1 MKTFLKSLVAAILG
15 WQVRRLYKKKTFKV
29 VAVAGSV
36 GKTSTKLAIA
46 QVLSQS
52 FAVQYQKGNYNDLVS
67 VPLIFFG
74 QSMPSLF
81 NPLAWLAIFWKNERI
96 IFGKYPYEIVVV
108 ELGTDQPGDM
118 PRFKAY
124 LRADLG
130 VITGITPEHMEYFG
144 SMDAVAQEELV
155 LEELSNE
162 LMINADLSEASYLKR
177 LKGTH
182 LSYGTKSGVTY
193 RLSQPTFKDEYADF
207 TVSKG
212 QTTILRATH
221 EAISEPQLLSVT
233 AAVAVGDQLGMVA
246 DDIEQGI
253 RNIRPVSGRMQ
264 RLEGIN
270 GSTII
275 DDSYNASPA
284 AVRAALDTLYRV
296 KAPQKIA
303 VLGNMNELGEYS
315 KEMHEQVG
323 QYCDPHKLN
332 LVVTIG
338 PDANRYLA
346 EAAKAKG
353 CQVES
358 FDSPVTAGEHIKPLV
373 KKGAVILVKGSQNRV
388 FSEETVKQL
397 LANPADARKL
407 VRQSK
412 DWLKIKRRAFSQ

>member
-1 MKTFLKSLVAAILG
+1 
-15 WQVRRLYKKKTFKV
+15 
-29 VAVAGSV
+29 
-36 GKTSTKLAIA
+36 
-46 QVLSQS
+46 
-52 FAVQYQKGNYNDLVS
+52 
-67 VPLIFFG
+67 
-74 QSMPSLF
+74 MPSLF

-96 IFGKYPYEIVVV
+96 IFGGYPYEIIVV
-108 ELGTDQPGDM
+108 ELGTDKPGDM

-124 LRADLG
+124 LHADLG

-144 SMDAVAQEELV
+144 SMDAVAKEELV

-162 LMINADLSEASYLKR
+162 LMINADLSEPSH
-177 LKGTH
+177 LKGLSGAH
-182 LSYGTKSGVTY
+182 LSYGTKSGATY
-193 RLSQPTFKDEYADF
+193 RLSQLTFKDEYADF

-212 QTTILRATH
+212 QTTILRASH

-233 AAVAVGDQLGMVA
+233 AAVAVGDQFGMNA
-246 DDIEQGI
+246 EEIEQGI

-264 RLEGIN
+264 RLKGVN

-296 KAPQKIA
+296 RAPQKIA

-315 KEMHEQVG
+315 KGMHEQVG
-323 QYCDPHKLN
+323 QYCDPQKLN

-338 PDANRYLA
+338 PDANQYLA

-358 FDSPVTAGEHIKPLV
+358 FDSPITAGEHIKPLV

-412 DWLKIKRRAFSQ
+412 DWLKIKRRAFS